1 MNVGGHMTA
10 VLSLK
15 NVSFQVGEKVLI
27 DRGSFDVQEGSCL
40 CIVGPSGS
48 GKSTLIRLFNRLNV
62 KTSGDIFYRDHPIE
76 FYPVSE
82 LRHRIAMVFQ
92 RTSVFPGSVA
102 DNLKM
107 ALQFRSKEKVADDD
121 PRFVSALNHSGLAS
135 SYLSENAELLSGGE
149 QQRMGIAR
157 ALVTDPHVLCLDEP
171 TSALDVEAAHQVV
184 NTIKSLR
191 DKMTVVMVNHR
202 LEEVEEVATHVAMI
216 DAGKIVEI
224 GTVDEFFHHPKTDR
238 LKAFL
243 AAYRRQG
250 GSE

>member
-1 MNVGGHMTA
+1 MAT

-15 NVSFQVGEKVLI
+15 NVSFKVGEKVLI
-27 DRGSFDVQEGSCL
+27 DNVSFDVEEGACL

-62 KTSGDIFYRDHPIE
+62 KTSGDIFYQEKPLE

-92 RTSVFPGSVA
+92 RTSVFPGTVA
-102 DNLKM
+102 DNLKL
-107 ALQFRSKEKVADDD
+107 ALQFKSKEAVSDDD
-121 PRFVSALNHSGLAS
+121 ERLSNALKQSGLS
-135 SYLSENAELLSGGE
+135 LSYLSTNAELMSGGE

-157 ALVTDPHVLCLDEP
+157 ALVTEPSVLLLDEP

-184 NTIKSLR
+184 KTVKSLR
-191 DKMTVVMVNHR
+191 QKMTVLMVNHR
-202 LEEVEEVATHVAMI
+202 LEEVEQVATHVAMI
-216 DAGKIVEI
+216 DGGKIVEMAP
-224 GTVDEFFHHPKTDR
+224 VKQFFHEPKTDR

-243 AAYRRQG
+243 AAYRQPG
-250 GSE
+250 ETS

>member
-1 MNVGGHMTA
+1 
-10 VLSLK
+10 
-15 NVSFQVGEKVLI
+15 
-27 DRGSFDVQEGSCL
+27 
-40 CIVGPSGS
+40 
-48 GKSTLIRLFNRLNV
+48 
-62 KTSGDIFYRDHPIE
+62 
-76 FYPVSE
+76 
-82 LRHRIAMVFQ
+82 
-92 RTSVFPGSVA
+92 
-102 DNLKM
+102 
-107 ALQFRSKEKVADDD
+107 
-121 PRFVSALNHSGLAS
+121 
-135 SYLSENAELLSGGE
+135 
-149 QQRMGIAR
+149 MGIAR

-224 GTVDEFFHHPKTDR
+224 GTVDEFFHHPQTDR